1 MEMVQYYAKYAFW
14 IVICIPIVF
23 AGIAFACRLF
33 KDNLVMNREI
43 DEKKK
48 AKMMARDERKQ
59 FDDAY
64 AKRRSGER

>member
-1 MEMVQYYAKYAFW
+1 MAQYYAKYAFW

-33 KDNLVMNREI
+33 KDNRTINREI
-43 DEKKK
+43 DERKK
-48 AKMMARDERKQ
+48 AKQMAEMARKQ

-64 AKRRSGER
+64 AKKRSGER